1 MLMNKNNTRDRTNR
15 VYFFSE
21 MVLVKQ
27 MDKTKKA
34 MHAVDKQA
42 LGTSKRSGHHKFFV
56 VANSDL

>member
-1 MLMNKNNTRDRTNR
+1 LNKPG
-15 VYFFSE
+15 VFFPE

-42 LGTSKRSGHHKFFV
+42 LGTSKRSSYHKIFV